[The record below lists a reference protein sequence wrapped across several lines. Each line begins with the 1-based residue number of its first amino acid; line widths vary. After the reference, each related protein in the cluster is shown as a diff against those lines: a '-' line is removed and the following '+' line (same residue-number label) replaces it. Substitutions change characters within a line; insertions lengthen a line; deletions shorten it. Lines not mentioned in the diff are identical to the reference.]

1 MRAPVFDAEKIRTF
15 LRSKKIA
22 TMPELKQAL
31 GTATDLTVFRKLHD
45 LGYHTSYSQRGKY
58 YTLTDIARFDD
69 EGFWSCQGVHFSRFG
84 SLVNS
89 VEALVCS
96 ASAGAFASELQE
108 RVHVPVKEPLLK
120 LISRRRLHR
129 ETVTGLFLYCSAQS
143 ARRKQ
148 QLLAR
153 RLLLAQPSW
162 SGGAPHPEAISDEAK
177 AGILLFFSL
186 LDEQQR
192 RLYAGLQS
200 VLLGPGGDMLIA
212 GLLDLDPHT
221 VAKGRHQ
228 LLDQDVQLDRTRRTG
243 GGRKPVEKKRRRQ

>member
-1 MRAPVFDAEKIRTF
+1 MRSPVFDPEKIRAF
-15 LRSKKIA
+15 LRAKKIA
-22 TMPELKQAL
+22 TLPELKQAL
-31 GTATDLTVFRKLHD
+31 GTSTDLTVFRKLNELD
-45 LGYHTSYSQRGKY
+45 YYSSYSHRGKY

-69 EGFWSCQGVHFSRFG
+69 DGFWSYEGVHFSRFG

-89 VEALVCS
+89 VEALVSS

-108 RVHVPVKEPLLK
+108 RVQVPVKEPLLK
-120 LISRRRLHR
+120 LISECRLYR
-129 ETVTGLFLYCSAQS
+129 EIVTGLFLYCSIES

-200 VLLGPGGDMLIA
+200 ILLGPGGDILMA
-212 GLLDLDPHT
+212 GLLELDPHT

-228 LLDQDVQLDRTRRTG
+228 LLEQDVQFDRTRRTG
-243 GGRKPVEKKRRRQ
+243 SGRKPVEKKRRR